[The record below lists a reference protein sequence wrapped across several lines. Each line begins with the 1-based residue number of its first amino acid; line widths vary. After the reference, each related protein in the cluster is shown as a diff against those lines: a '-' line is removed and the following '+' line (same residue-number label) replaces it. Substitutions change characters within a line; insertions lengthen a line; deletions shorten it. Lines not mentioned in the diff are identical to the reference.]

1 MQPPPHSHS
10 VLSCTEPTSG
20 SSSSVSTNKAHSFT
34 RPLTTREASFED
46 YPQIVAL
53 QSKFGLETKCYEEW
67 KHLWVNNPAYR
78 QYQES
83 LPIGWVLEGD
93 NKNIVAYLGN
103 IPLFYELEGQRLLAL
118 VAHSWVAELAY
129 RSYSLLLLERY
140 FSQRVGD
147 LFLNATV
154 GPLAAESFAVFQ
166 SSPVPVGAWDRSA
179 FWITNY
185 QGFSADWLAM
195 KALPLAKPL
204 SYALSVALFVK
215 DTLAKRQL
223 RQHGA
228 LEVENCTDVDSRFDI
243 FWEAL
248 RKINWHV
255 LMGVRTREALEWHY
269 KYALRQNKAWIAT
282 AGKADDITAYAIF
295 RRHDN
300 TRYGLRRIRLVD
312 FQTLDGNTALLVPML
327 SWALERCRR
336 ERIDMLECI
345 GFRTDKSNLIR
356 KMAPYQRKLP
366 SWLYFYKTRD
376 KSLAKK
382 LSDPNVWDPSQF
394 DGDAS

>member
-1 MQPPPHSHS
+1 
-10 VLSCTEPTSG
+10 VNPTV
-20 SSSSVSTNKAHSFT
+20 SSTSVSTDRADSST
-34 RPLTTREASFED
+34 RSLTTREASFED

-67 KHLWVNNPAYR
+67 KHLWVNNRAYR

-83 LPIGWVLEGD
+83 LPIGWVLEGE
-93 NKNIVAYLGN
+93 NKNIVGYLGN

-140 FSQRVGD
+140 FSQRVAD

-166 SSPVPVGAWDRSA
+166 SSPVPVGAWDQSV

-195 KALPLAKPL
+195 KAFPLAKPL
-204 SYALSVALFVK
+204 SYLFSVGLFVK
-215 DTLAKRQL
+215 DALTKRQS
-223 RQHGA
+223 RQCGTV
-228 LEVENCTDVDSRFDI
+228 EVENCTDVDSRFDT

-248 RKINWHV
+248 KKINSRI

-269 KYALRQNKAWIAT
+269 KYPLQQNKAWIAT
-282 AGKADDITAYAIF
+282 AGKASDLNAYAIF

-300 TRYGLRRIRLVD
+300 PRYGLRRIRLVD

-327 SWALERCRR
+327 SWALERCRH
-336 ERIDMLECI
+336 EGIDMLECI
-345 GFRTDKSNLIR
+345 GFRTDKNNLIR
-356 KMAPYQRKLP
+356 KIAPYQRKLP
-366 SWLYFYKTRD
+366 SWLYFYKTRNEI
-376 KSLAKK
+376 LAKR
-382 LSDPNVWDPSQF
+382 LSDPHVWDPSQF
-394 DGDAS
+394 DGDASL